1 MLVVTVVA
9 VGSRSCLPLGRTSP
23 LLRDSWVYLSLITY
37 LSYLLSSRGDSMG
50 ILRMTGEG
58 GSGVPVK
65 RVRRA
70 QQGFTLLVKLLVMG
84 AHGLFFFMIKGV
96 GDREPLL
103 NRSSA
108 QQILQGK
115 KKPNLRNGMTYIYVR
130 PIGAELSFF
139 S

>member
-1 MLVVTVVA
+1 MLIVTVVV
-9 VGSRSCLPLGRTSP
+9 VGSRSCLPLDRTSP

-70 QQGFTLLVKLLVMG
+70 QQGFTLLVKLLVWELMDC
-84 AHGLFFFMIKGV
+84 KDVVVGV
-96 GDREPLL
+96 FNSESNHLKITFH
-103 NRSSA
+103 N
-108 QQILQGK
+108 I
-115 KKPNLRNGMTYIYVR
+115 
-130 PIGAELSFF
+130 
-139 S
+139 

>member
-37 LSYLLSSRGDSMG
+37 LSYLLSNLGDSMG

-70 QQGFTLLVKLLVMG
+70 QQGFTLLVKLLVLG
-84 AHGLFFFMIKGV
+84 AHGLF
-96 GDREPLL
+96 
-103 NRSSA
+103 
-108 QQILQGK
+108 
-115 KKPNLRNGMTYIYVR
+115 
-130 PIGAELSFF
+130 
-139 S
+139 